1 MLEIHTISSRWWD
14 AFVIENISRW
24 GHNFNKHT
32 FIICSVLHVPVSNVQ
47 HFMTIFFRKSVKNDK
62 SVCKKKLQQGLYYWH
77 AYVPSFLFEKLLEM
91 ILDFLH
97 IGIYT
102 EIWYLEFIRKMFEH
116 IAQFLKIIIQV
127 LSCRLQYNNP
137 VYSFNLTRKR
147 GVFLKIFFFTIEHLP
162 KSLTWEVDNR
172 N

>member
-62 SVCKKKLQQGLYYWH
+62 NVWNKETLARSLLMTCPLFFIWEIVRGDFRFLIYRDLYWNMISWIHSKDVWTHCTIFKDYHPGTFMSV
-77 AYVPSFLFEKLLEM
+77 A
-91 ILDFLH
+91 
-97 IGIYT
+97 
-102 EIWYLEFIRKMFEH
+102 
-116 IAQFLKIIIQV
+116 IQ
-127 LSCRLQYNNP
+127 
-137 VYSFNLTRKR
+137 
-147 GVFLKIFFFTIEHLP
+147 
-162 KSLTWEVDNR
+162 
-172 N
+172 

>member
-1 MLEIHTISSRWWD
+1 MLCSACPSFQCS
-14 AFVIENISRW
+14 AFYD
-24 GHNFNKHT
+24 NF
-32 FIICSVLHVPVSNVQ
+32 
-47 HFMTIFFRKSVKNDK
+47 FFRKSVKNDK
-62 SVCKKKLQQGLYYWH
+62 NVWNKETLARSLLMTCPLFFIWEIVRGDFRFLIYRDLYWN
-77 AYVPSFLFEKLLEM
+77 M
-91 ILDFLH
+91 ISWIH
-97 IGIYT
+97 
-102 EIWYLEFIRKMFEH
+102 WKMFEH

-162 KSLTWEVDNR
+162 KSLTWEDDNR

>member
-1 MLEIHTISSRWWD
+1 MLCSACPSFQCS
-14 AFVIENISRW
+14 AFYD
-24 GHNFNKHT
+24 NF
-32 FIICSVLHVPVSNVQ
+32 
-47 HFMTIFFRKSVKNDK
+47 FFRKSVKNDK
-62 SVCKKKLQQGLYYWH
+62 NVCKKKLQQGLYYWH

-137 VYSFNLTRKR
+137 VYFFNLTRKR
-147 GVFLKIFFFTIEHLP
+147 GVI
-162 KSLTWEVDNR
+162 
-172 N
+172 